1 MREFNIGIV
10 GFGTVGAGV
19 VECILKN
26 GDLIGSRAGVWPV
39 IRRVADL
46 DITTD
51 RGVTL
56 PEGVLTTDV
65 ARVVD
70 APDIDVVIELIGGTA
85 LAKDFIL
92 RALNNGKP
100 VITANKAL
108 LAKHGAEIFAAAK
121 ASKADVFYE
130 ASVAGGI
137 PIIKAVREGLAG
149 NRILEICGILNGTC
163 NYILTQMEK
172 HGADFATVLGQAQA
186 AGYAET
192 PPDLDIDGLDTAHKA
207 TILASLAYG
216 EWFGMEPLFVE
227 GIRGIALQDIDNAD
241 ALGYRIKLLAII
253 KQDTGKVEMRVHPA
267 LVPKRAMLANV
278 DGVFNAV
285 CVRGDTVGDTMYYGR
300 GAGREA
306 TASAVVADIIDV
318 ALNAKSGS
326 PRRIPAFHPHE
337 GYTSIVKM
345 DDVQTRYYLRLQVE
359 DHAGVLSAIADI
371 LGGLNI
377 SIASLSQKET
387 GGTFVPLVILTHLAR
402 EADMRAA
409 MDKFAASDI
418 VAGAPV
424 LLRVED
430 LD

>member
-1 MREFNIGIV
+1 MQAFNIGIV

-26 GDLIGSRAGVWPV
+26 GELIGSRAGVRPV

-46 DITTD
+46 DIESD
-51 RGVTL
+51 RGVAL
-56 PEGVLTTDV
+56 PKNVLTTDASEV
-65 ARVVD
+65 LD
-70 APDIDVVIELIGGTA
+70 APDIDVVIELIGGTTI
-85 LAKDFIL
+85 AKDFIL

-100 VITANKAL
+100 VVTANKAL
-108 LAKHGAEIFAAAK
+108 LAEHGADIFAAAK

-149 NRILEICGILNGTC
+149 NRIQEITGILNGTC

-172 HGADFATVLGQAQA
+172 HGADFGSVLANAQA

-192 PPDLDIDGLDTAHKA
+192 PPDLDIDGIDTAHKA

-216 EWFGMEPLFVE
+216 EWFGMNPMYVE
-227 GIRGIALQDIDNAD
+227 GIRGIALQDIQNAHD
-241 ALGYRIKLLAII
+241 LGYRIKLLAII
-253 KQDTGKVEMRVHPA
+253 KQDDGHVEMRVHPA
-267 LVPKRAMLANV
+267 LVPQRTMLANV

-285 CVRGDTVGDTMYYGR
+285 YVRGDTVGETMYYGQ
-300 GAGREA
+300 GAGRSA

-318 ALNAKSGS
+318 ALNAKNESA
-326 PRRIPAFHPHE
+326 RRIPAFHPHE

-345 DDVQTRYYLRLQVE
+345 EDVQTRYYLRLQVE
-359 DHAGVLSAIADI
+359 DHVGVLSAIADI

-387 GGTFVPLVILTHLAR
+387 GGPFVPLVILTHLAR

-418 VAGAPV
+418 VNNNPIV
-424 LLRVED
+424 LRIED

>member
-1 MREFNIGIV
+1 MQEFNIGIV

-26 GDLIGSRAGVWPV
+26 GELIGSRAGVRPV
-39 IRRVADL
+39 IKRVADL

-51 RGVTL
+51 RGISL
-56 PEGVLTTDV
+56 SESVLTTDPAHV
-65 ARVVD
+65 LD
-70 APDIDVVIELIGGTA
+70 APDIDVVIELIGGTTV
-85 LAKDFIL
+85 AKDFIL
-92 RALNNGKP
+92 RALSNGKP
-100 VITANKAL
+100 VVTANKAL
-108 LAKHGAEIFAAAK
+108 LAEHGAEIFAAAK

-149 NRILEICGILNGTC
+149 NRIQEITGILNGTC

-172 HGADFATVLGQAQA
+172 HGADFNTVLAEAQT

-192 PPDLDIDGLDTAHKA
+192 PPDLDIDGIDTAHKA

-216 EWFGMEPLFVE
+216 EWFGMAPVYVE
-227 GIRGIALQDIDNAD
+227 GIRGIALQDIENA
-241 ALGYRIKLLAII
+241 AELGYRIKLLAII
-253 KQDTGKVEMRVHPA
+253 KQNAGNVEMRVHPA
-267 LVPKRAMLANV
+267 LVPKRTMLANV

-285 CVRGDTVGDTMYYGR
+285 CVRGDTVGDTMYYGK
-300 GAGREA
+300 GAGRAA

-326 PRRIPAFHPHE
+326 TRRIPGFHPHE

-345 DDVQTRYYLRLQVE
+345 DDVKTRYYLRLQVE
-359 DHAGVLSAIADI
+359 DHVGVLSAIADI

-387 GGTFVPLVILTHLAR
+387 GDSFVPVVILTHLAR

-409 MDKFAASDI
+409 VEKFTVSDI
-418 VAGAPV
+418 VDGAPIV
-424 LLRVED
+424 LRIED